1 MMKLLIDDADLDNIK
16 RLYDYYPIDGV
27 STNPSILAKTGRN
40 PYETLSEIRAF
51 IGPEADLH
59 AQVISRD
66 ASGMA
71 REGRALAE
79 ELGKNTYIKIPAVP
93 EGIKAM
99 RILSNEGYRVTAT
112 AICTPQQAFL
122 SGKAGADYAAPYVN
136 RIDNLGGDGVEVTKR
151 IHNIFRK
158 NGMKTELLAA
168 SFKNTRQ
175 LLELAGYGIDAATAA
190 PDVIEGLLKNPTVTA
205 AVEAFIADFEGLCG
219 PGKTMLDC

>member
-1 MMKLLIDDADLDNIK
+1 MKLLIDSADIESIR

-27 STNPSILAKTGRN
+27 STNPSILTRTGQKPWEVLAR
-40 PYETLSEIRAF
+40 IRAF

-66 ASGMA
+66 AAGMVQ
-71 REGRALAE
+71 EGHRLAG

-99 RILSNEGYRVTAT
+99 RILSGEGYCVTAT
-112 AICTPQQAFL
+112 AIYTPQQAFL
-122 SGKAGADYAAPYVN
+122 AGKAGADYAAPYVN
-136 RIDNLGGDGVEVTKR
+136 RMDNLGGDGVEATKR
-151 IHNIFRK
+151 IHDLFRK
-158 NGMKTELLAA
+158 NGLKTELLAA

-175 LLELAGYGIDAATAA
+175 LLELAGYGIGAATAA
-190 PDVIEGLLKNPTVTA
+190 PDIIDGLLKNPTVTA
-205 AVEAFIADFEGLCG
+205 AVEAFISDFEGLYG